1 MTRAHNQLVIN
12 ILLLPPSNI
21 ASNSTL
27 KTIFESKL
35 QPLVDSPVNS
45 RWQVQINDPR
55 PEYSRITSTAIL
67 TTLFNQLKPT
77 QTTMVFIQNVNSL
90 EPNLIYRE
98 NGLSIILVCKEIDK
112 TTPSDKPDGDTLSS
126 TVFRVGESIASV
138 SKATTTGA
146 AGVFFLGSTC
156 SVNLG
161 PAFIKLF
168 QIIEILGKFYFTPID
183 FSSLLDY
190 FLSKLFGLSDLIDTD
205 DDILIDFPN
214 HIPNNSYR
222 KLTALKQQNYLLRA
236 NPIFVLIYPVFHLL
250 EIILGKGRRGIVGA
264 IAKIITKGREFIFE
278 VSFVDF
284 AFYSSYSMMGLYRIE
299 FFSSWQFVTNKLLG
313 LYYLHLCT
321 LFTTRAVH
329 TAWTA
334 QVHPLPHSS
343 RLPLSGLDPKSVEIV
358 SEHVREDMLGN
369 RAVRMANAMYVV
381 CMMAF
386 QVILTTFQNS
396 PGPGVA
402 LLCIMAGIAFIN
414 FVRVMILYNPF
425 KNLLDGA
432 QRFSYEFC
440 LAIFIGAI
448 SLRNIGFYYT
458 YEDYV
463 VIGMVFVCILL
474 QVVITGKTIYIALRS
489 LCLKK
494 APPIVNSAG
503 LKPRSPKLK
512 TTITN
517 RPTDVKLSLSRVTRQ
532 LRRATNY
539 AKVLEHLNEEPKSN
553 LLENSP
559 SQSHLSLKRVIS
571 TDSTASTPHRPFK
584 IRSLNISVA
593 TTPYTQ
599 PFPSTMSPVR
609 IKSLHRSTLLNL
621 SSPERKLI

>member
-1 MTRAHNQLVIN
+1 MIQDQSIAG
-12 ILLLPPSNI
+12 LLL
-21 ASNSTL
+21 
-27 KTIFESKL
+27 FES
-35 QPLVDSPVNS
+35 
-45 RWQVQINDPR
+45 
-55 PEYSRITSTAIL
+55 
-67 TTLFNQLKPT
+67 
-77 QTTMVFIQNVNSL
+77 
-90 EPNLIYRE
+90 NLIYRE
-98 NGLSIILVCKEIDK
+98 NGLSIVLVCKEIDK
-112 TTPSDKPDGDTLSS
+112 NTPSDKPDGGTLSS
-126 TVFRVGESIASV
+126 TVLRVGESIASI

-156 SVNLG
+156 SVNIG

-284 AFYSSYSMMGLYRIE
+284 AFYSSYSMMGLYSIE

-334 QVHPLPHSS
+334 QVHALLPHSS

-369 RAVRMANAMYVV
+369 RAVRMANALYVV

-396 PGPGVA
+396 PGPGVI
-402 LLCIMAGIAFIN
+402 LLCILTYAN
-414 FVRVMILYNPF
+414 FVNFARVNLNYNPF
-425 KNLLDGA
+425 KHILDSA
-432 QRFSYEFC
+432 QRITYEFC
-440 LAIFIGAI
+440 VAVFIGSI
-448 SLRNIGFYYT
+448 SLRKIGLYHQYLDFF
-458 YEDYV
+458 
-463 VIGMVFVCILL
+463 VIGMVVVSILV
-474 QVVITGKTIYIALRS
+474 QIAIL
-489 LCLKK
+489 
-494 APPIVNSAG
+494 
-503 LKPRSPKLK
+503 
-512 TTITN
+512 
-517 RPTDVKLSLSRVTRQ
+517 
-532 LRRATNY
+532 
-539 AKVLEHLNEEPKSN
+539 
-553 LLENSP
+553 
-559 SQSHLSLKRVIS
+559 
-571 TDSTASTPHRPFK
+571 
-584 IRSLNISVA
+584 
-593 TTPYTQ
+593 
-599 PFPSTMSPVR
+599 
-609 IKSLHRSTLLNL
+609 
-621 SSPERKLI
+621 